1 MIADINNGNDVQV
14 NSSIAGKGISIKGT
28 GSGPFVVLAR
38 NFAPGTN
45 AADIEA
51 ALEPVAGKIDGVNIQ
66 TFAPYVTAEIAC
78 AEKWGAEA
86 IVAQF
91 HGQKVRLITCAG
103 NHWKTYLSISNRR
116 TAEFCI

>member
-1 MIADINNGNDVQV
+1 MFADIQAGNDVQV
-14 NSSIAGKGISIKGT
+14 KSSNIGGKGITIKGT

-51 ALEPVAGKIDGVNIQ
+51 ALEPVAGKIVGVNIQ
-66 TFAPYVTAEIAC
+66 TYSPYVTAEIGC

-91 HGQKVRLITCAG
+91 HGQKVRLV
-103 NHWKTYLSISNRR
+103 
-116 TAEFCI
+116 